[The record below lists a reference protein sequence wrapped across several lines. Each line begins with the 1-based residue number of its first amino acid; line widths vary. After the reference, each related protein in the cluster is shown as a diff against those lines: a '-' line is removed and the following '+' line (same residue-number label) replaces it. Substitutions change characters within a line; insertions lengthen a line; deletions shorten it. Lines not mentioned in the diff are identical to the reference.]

1 MAIEDTLKSL
11 RDFDFA
17 DLDFENLGSW
27 PAPVKVLAAI
37 VLLMALLTIG
47 YYYQVDSLQEKL
59 NKERGN
65 EAELRRDFER
75 LSFEAANLDAYK
87 RQMLEME
94 ESFGALVSQLPS
106 DTEVPGLLED
116 ITNKGEQNGLAISKI
131 DLLPEVPREFYIE
144 LPISIVAVGS
154 YHDLGAFISGMAGLP
169 RIVTLHDFNIESSGA
184 NTSQLQMNIVAKTYR
199 YRDGLADAL

>member
-47 YYYQVDSLQEKL
+47 YYYQIDSLQEKL

-75 LSFEAANLDAYK
+75 LSFEAANLEAYK

>member
-1 MAIEDTLKSL
+1 MAIEDTLKFL

-75 LSFEAANLDAYK
+75 LSFEAANLEAYK

>member
-37 VLLMALLTIG
+37 VLLMALLAVG
-47 YYYQVDSLQEKL
+47 YYYQVDSLQEQL

-75 LSFEAANLDAYK
+75 LSFEAANLEAYK

-199 YRDGLADAL
+199 YRDGLADEL

>member
-37 VLLMALLTIG
+37 VLLMALLTMG